1 MSNEKLYFRKMGS
14 GRPLVILHGLFGSSD
29 NWLSIGKALSEE
41 YEVFLVD
48 QRNHGQSFHSNDHN
62 YEVLAQDLL
71 AFLKDPKLAGS
82 KTKPILIGHSMGGK
96 TAMTFALGH
105 PDALEK
111 LVVVD
116 ISPRGYNVHHD
127 SILDGLKSINLTD
140 ITTRKEAD
148 EVLAKSVPELGVRQ
162 FLLKN
167 LARSGE
173 GFEWKLN
180 LDALEKNLERI
191 VEEVKGEPAEIP
203 ALFMK
208 GEHSNYIRDTDKL
221 LISKLFP
228 NSTVVTIHDAGHW
241 VHAEQPEA
249 FLETLKSFLS

>member
-1 MSNEKLYFRKMGS
+1 MSSEKLYFRKMGS
-14 GRPLVILHGLFGSSD
+14 GRALVILHGLFGSSD

-71 AFLKDPKLAGS
+71 TFLEDQKLVS
-82 KTKPILIGHSMGGK
+82 TETKPILIGHSMGGK

-105 PDALEK
+105 PDMLEK

-127 SILDGLKSINLTD
+127 SILDGLKSINLSD

-148 EVLAKSVPELGVRQ
+148 EALAKSVPELGVRQ

-167 LARSGE
+167 LARSGK

-180 LDALEKNLERI
+180 LSALEKNLERI
-191 VEEVKGEPAEIP
+191 VEEVKGEPAGIP
-203 ALFMK
+203 TLFMK
-208 GEHSNYIRDTDKL
+208 GENSNYIRDTDKPL
-221 LISKLFP
+221 MSKLFP

>member
-71 AFLKDPKLAGS
+71 AFLKDQKLAGS

>member
-1 MSNEKLYFRKMGS
+1 MGS

-41 YEVFLVD
+41 FEVFLVD
-48 QRNHGQSFHSNDHN
+48 QRNHGQSFHSIEHN

-71 AFLKDPKLAGS
+71 AFLKDQGLENAD
-82 KTKPILIGHSMGGK
+82 TKPILVGHSMGGK
-96 TAMTFALGH
+96 TAMTFALRH

-127 SILDGLKSINLTD
+127 SILDGLKSINLSD
-140 ITTRKEAD
+140 IATRKEAD
-148 EVLAKSVPELGVRQ
+148 DALAKSVPELGVRQ

-167 LARSGE
+167 LARTGE
-173 GFEWKLN
+173 GYEWKLN
-180 LDALEKNLERI
+180 LNALEKNLERI
-191 VEEVKGEPAEIP
+191 VEEVKGEPVAIP
-203 ALFMK
+203 TLFMR
-208 GEHSNYIRDTDKL
+208 GENSNYIRDTDKPY
-221 LISKLFP
+221 ISELFP